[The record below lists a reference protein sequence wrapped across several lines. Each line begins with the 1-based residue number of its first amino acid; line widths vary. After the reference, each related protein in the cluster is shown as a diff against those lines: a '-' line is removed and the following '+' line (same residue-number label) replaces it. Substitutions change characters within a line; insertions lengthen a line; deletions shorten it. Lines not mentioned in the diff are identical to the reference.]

1 MKIKTLSVILMVLVT
16 GLTSCFDESNFPDEP
31 RITFNDVIFKDIGD
45 NNDADS
51 LILFIDFEDGDGDL
65 GLDPDENA
73 PPYALRNYF
82 NNRTGAIFNFNT
94 DTFAEI
100 TKFSDRATNPDLPE
114 LNDVTAC
121 LNWDLAPDLF
131 FSDGTPVE
139 DTLFFEFNP
148 RHNTILV
155 DFFIQ
160 ENGEFREFDFR
171 LEGDCSVTFDGR
183 FPILVDDNNRGALE
197 GTIRYRMPSQFF
209 KAILGADTPLRLEA
223 TIIDRS
229 GNFSNT
235 VTTGDFT
242 LNGIRVN

>member
-1 MKIKTLSVILMVLVT
+1 MKINTLSFILVLIGV
-16 GLTSCFDESNFPDEP
+16 GLTSCFEQENFPDEP
-31 RITFNDVIFKDIGD
+31 NITFRDVIFKDIGG
-45 NNDADS
+45 NNEADS
-51 LILFIDFEDGDGDL
+51 LILFIDFTDGDGDL

-82 NNRTGAIFNFNT
+82 NNKTGAIFDFNT
-94 DTFAEI
+94 DTFDDL
-100 TKFSDRATNPDLPE
+100 TKFSDRASDPSLPE

-131 FSDGTPVE
+131 FTDGTQIV
-139 DTLFFEFNP
+139 DTLLFEFNP

-183 FPILVDDNNRGALE
+183 FPILVDENDRGDLE

-209 KAILGADTPLRLEA
+209 KVILGEDTPLRLEV
-223 TIIDRS
+223 TIIDRN